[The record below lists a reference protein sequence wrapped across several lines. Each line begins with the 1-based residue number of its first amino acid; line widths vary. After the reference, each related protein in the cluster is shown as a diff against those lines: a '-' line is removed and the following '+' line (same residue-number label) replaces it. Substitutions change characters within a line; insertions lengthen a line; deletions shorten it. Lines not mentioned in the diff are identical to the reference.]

1 MPAKLILILE
11 QHKKF
16 QQNLERTCE
25 FMMGTLDSF
34 LEDVFIPQGSLS
46 SLVILLAQHLLI
58 QLLSVYLYPS
68 LDSGSP

>member
-1 MPAKLILILE
+1 
-11 QHKKF
+11 
-16 QQNLERTCE
+16 
-25 FMMGTLDSF
+25 MMGTPDSF